1 MQMSAGEKVA
11 RAGVYR
17 VTHKSHR
24 QNQLS
29 ILQAGE
35 AFPKCRICGV
45 SVRFEFIQPLSE
57 SEEVEHIGYDR
68 DFMDAVLGGARTGA

>member
-1 MQMSAGEKVA
+1 MQMAAGEKVA

-17 VTHKSHR
+17 VLHKGHR
-24 QNQLS
+24 QTHLS

-35 AFPKCRICGV
+35 VFPRCRVCGDDV
-45 SVRFEFIQPLSE
+45 GFEFAQPLSE

-68 DFMDAVLGGARTGA
+68 DFMDAVLGGARAGS

>member
-1 MQMSAGEKVA
+1 MQMSAGDKVS

-17 VTHKSHR
+17 VLHQGHR
-24 QNQLS
+24 PAHLS

-35 AFPKCRICGV
+35 VFPECRVCGA
-45 SVRFEFIQPLSE
+45 SVRFEFVQALSE

-68 DFMDAVLGGARTGA
+68 DFMDAVLGATRTGS